1 MATRADMEEE
11 KQSDVN
17 SNSLDPLS
25 YEGNEGMHETIVP
38 ITTNDQSE
46 RSLVNASYQV
56 EMEENVLCDYFPMR
70 RVQVTDV
77 YDPRELLSCI
87 FQFYCRFGR
96 STSVKQISKTLDS
109 TKFGKLCRD
118 CPKLM
123 NANLTQAVVDIIFI
137 KAVRKTEHR
146 MNYDSFLDALR
157 MVAIKKYHLMPVHQS
172 LPRLIVSHLSRLP
185 CLYDLKKDEKLQ
197 VVFFVE

>member
-1 MATRADMEEE
+1 MDEE

-25 YEGNEGMHETIVP
+25 YEGNERMHETIVP

-56 EMEENVLCDYFPMR
+56 ETEENVLCVEFN
-70 RVQVTDV
+70 
-77 YDPRELLSCI
+77 
-87 FQFYCRFGR
+87 
-96 STSVKQISKTLDS
+96 TSVKQIFKTFDS
-109 TKFGKLCRD
+109 TKFGKLCRA

-123 NANLTQAVVDIIFI
+123 NANLTRAIVDIIFI
-137 KAVRKTEHR
+137 KAVRKTEQR

-157 MVAIKKYHLMPVHQS
+157 MVAIKKYHRMPIHRS

-185 CLYDLKKDEKLQ
+185 RLYYLKKDEKLQ